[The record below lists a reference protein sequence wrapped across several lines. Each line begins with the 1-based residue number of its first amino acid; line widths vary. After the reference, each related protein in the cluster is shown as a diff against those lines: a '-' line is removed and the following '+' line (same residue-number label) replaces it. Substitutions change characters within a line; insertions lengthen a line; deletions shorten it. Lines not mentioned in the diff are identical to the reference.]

1 MNEAFLIH
9 YYYGDRYS
17 SFRAG
22 LGAIIRAKGQSLKIR
37 AILINDSFSWLSN
50 LTLLNNLDVVIYD
63 LSHYKA
69 ILDAV
74 KKNIIFS
81 EKSMLLAANFD
92 LLIENNLLSLEKF
105 IDIILDKNKKTEIV
119 LTGETKYSQLLKIA
133 DYASNFKLVKN

>member
-17 SFRAG
+17 TFRAG
-22 LGAIIRAKGQSLKIR
+22 LGAIIRAKGQSLKIQ
-37 AILINDSFSWLSN
+37 AILINDSFSWISN
-50 LTLLNNLDVVIYD
+50 LKLLNDINAVIFD

-69 ILDAV
+69 TLDAI
-74 KKNIIFS
+74 KKNIVFS
-81 EKSMLLAANFD
+81 EKSMLLVVNFD

-105 IDIILDKNKKTEIV
+105 IDLILDKNKKTEIV
-119 LTGETKYSQLLKIA
+119 LTGETEYSQLVKLA